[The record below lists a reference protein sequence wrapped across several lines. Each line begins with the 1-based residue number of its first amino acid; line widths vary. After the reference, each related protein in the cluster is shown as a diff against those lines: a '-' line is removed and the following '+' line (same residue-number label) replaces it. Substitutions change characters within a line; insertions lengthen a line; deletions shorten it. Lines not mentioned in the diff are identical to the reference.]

1 MYGVY
6 MSDDGG
12 ARDRDIINVER
23 QYNRLWTF
31 MDRLDRRSA
40 WAFPLWVPVVVAIGV
55 PFVGI
60 VGSSSILTTVKMDI
74 AAAMMGGW
82 IAFCGA
88 FTLTRP
94 VVRGGFLSYFKK
106 QHITGGASFNP
117 SFEENVEAYER
128 FRDAVATQL
137 VGPALIMAGTL
148 LNGASGL
155 FQFLKV

>member
-1 MYGVY
+1 
-6 MSDDGG
+6 MSSDAE
-12 ARDRDIINVER
+12 ARDLDIINVEK
-23 QYNRLWTF
+23 QYNCIWMS
-31 MDRLDRRSA
+31 MDRMDRRLA
-40 WAFPLWVPVVVAIGV
+40 WAFPLWFPVVVAIGI
-55 PFVGI
+55 PFLGI
-60 VGSSSILTTVKMDI
+60 VGSTLILTTVKIDI
-74 AAAMMGGW
+74 AAAIMGGW

-106 QHITGGASFNP
+106 QNIMGGASFNP
-117 SFEENVEAYER
+117 SLEEKVEAYER

-155 FQFLKV
+155 FQFLKI